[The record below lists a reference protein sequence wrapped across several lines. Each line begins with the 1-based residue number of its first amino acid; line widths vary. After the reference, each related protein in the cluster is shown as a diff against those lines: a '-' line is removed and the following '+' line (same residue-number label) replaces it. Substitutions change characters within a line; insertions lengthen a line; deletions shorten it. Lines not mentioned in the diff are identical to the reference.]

1 MANFTIE
8 KLPADQGMRLVLD
21 MIKKKYIAEQMEG
34 GNSSCQ
40 TLLGI
45 GISHALYNGKPY
57 YYSSRMVANIQK
69 AVTEVG
75 AMLMQ
80 VQIIQGPQDVQEY
93 PLCYGEDMVSKFKV
107 LGKVIKLPY
116 LFVNVLGKTE
126 RWQKMHLADKKEVRY
141 YNQFTD
147 DELSMINDGIRSIA
161 LKLCSIQ
168 LQYQDPCA
176 ESAHTSISDSSD
188 SEPSLAVND
197 TSADSELSL
206 AVNDTS
212 ADSEPSLLDD
222 EIAAG
227 IYG

>member
-8 KLPADQGMRLVLD
+8 KLPADQGMRLVLN

-34 GNSSCQ
+34 GNNSCQ

-57 YYSSRMVANIQK
+57 YYSPRMVANIQK

-75 AMLMQ
+75 DMLMQ
-80 VQIIQGPQDVQEY
+80 TKIVQESQTACEY

-126 RWQKMHLADKKEVRY
+126 RWQKMHLTDKREVRY

-168 LQYQDPCA
+168 LQYQDPC
-176 ESAHTSISDSSD
+176 
-188 SEPSLAVND
+188 VK
-197 TSADSELSL
+197 LS
-206 AVNDTS
+206 
-212 ADSEPSLLDD
+212 
-222 EIAAG
+222 
-227 IYG
+227 